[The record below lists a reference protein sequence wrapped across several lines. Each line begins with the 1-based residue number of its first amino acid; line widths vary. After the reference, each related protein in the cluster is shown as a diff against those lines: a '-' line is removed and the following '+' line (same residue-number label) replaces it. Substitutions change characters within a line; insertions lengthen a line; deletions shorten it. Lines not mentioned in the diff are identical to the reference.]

1 MGRPAREAEV
11 RPEGYLLRV
20 QQARCSLAVLFTPQ
34 EGLRRWWRA
43 CRMDLSSE
51 DRAFTWFHWP
61 SKELLSRR
69 RRAALLVGAPDV

>member
-51 DRAFTWFHWP
+51 DRAFT
-61 SKELLSRR
+61 
-69 RRAALLVGAPDV
+69 